1 MATSSVN
8 LIRTAALAESI
19 ATELARAAHQ
29 LGQQGHAATAEALLR
44 QAHYNRNQALRLRAE
59 ASVELCLG

>member
-8 LIRTAALAESI
+8 LIRTAALAETI

-29 LGQQGHAATAEALLR
+29 LGQQGHAAAAEALLR
-44 QAHYNRNQALRLRAE
+44 QARYNSGQALRLRAE
-59 ASVELCLG
+59 ASAEEDLG